1 MCESSTG
8 DGTNWNKAFQTLINH
23 ALTTKQKA
31 YIALAITSTVWGTTW
46 IASRMA
52 VEHTPALEVSAIRQ
66 GLAGILFAGFFLL
79 KGASLP
85 NWKQLKWLTL
95 MGLLLFVSAN
105 GFASVGLKYIS
116 SGLGALIAAL
126 FPLSV
131 VIIEKLFFK
140 NTKITAYTFFGIVIG
155 IAGIVLVFYENAFHH
170 HSQGYITGIVF
181 SVIAMLSWSVG
192 TILIGR
198 NKLDMN
204 PYYATGWQMLLGSI
218 MLFVLAFITGDII
231 PLNQIVSQ
239 TWFSISYLVGMGSV
253 FAFVAFIYTMK
264 HLEASVASLYA
275 YINPIVAILV
285 GSVIVKEPLTI
296 NIIIGSIITLI
307 GVYMVNRSLKK
318 QQNAL
323 VEPID

>member
-1 MCESSTG
+1 M
-8 DGTNWNKAFQTLINH
+8 
-23 ALTTKQKA
+23 TTKQKA

-46 IASRMA
+46 VASRMA
-52 VEHTPALEVSAIRQ
+52 VKYTPALEVSAIRQ
-66 GLAGILFAGFFLL
+66 GIAGLLFVGFFLL

-85 NWKQLKWLTL
+85 NWKQIKWLA
-95 MGLLLFVSAN
+95 MMSLLLFVSAN
-105 GFASVGLKYIS
+105 GLASYGLKYIT

-126 FPLSV
+126 YPLCV

-140 NTKITAYTFFGIVIG
+140 NTKITLYTFIG
-155 IAGIVLVFYENAFHH
+155 ILIGIGGIVLVFYENAFHNH
-170 HSQGYITGIVF
+170 TEGYITGIVF
-181 SVIAMLSWSVG
+181 SVIAMLSWSIG
-192 TILIGR
+192 TILISR
-198 NKLDMN
+198 NKMDMN
-204 PYYATGWQMLLGSI
+204 PYYATGWQMLLGAI
-218 MLFVLAFITGDII
+218 MLFILAFITNDII
-231 PLNQIVSQ
+231 PFNQIVNQ
-239 TWFSISYLVGMGSV
+239 TWLSISYLILMGSV

-285 GSVIVKEPLTI
+285 GSLIVQEPLTI

-318 QQNAL
+318 KENAL